1 MAGVSSPEKPLRILH
16 IFRTPVGGL
25 FRHVMDV
32 ARGQIARGH
41 AVGLLCDSTT
51 GGARAEAAMR
61 EIAPRLALGL
71 TRIPMTRNPGPRDIA
86 ALTAVR
92 KLVREKTPDI
102 LHGHGSKG
110 GLFARLPAF
119 FDASWPVR
127 IYTPHGGS
135 FHFAT
140 NAPRDL
146 AYRTVERVLARR
158 TSLFLMESA
167 YIAARAEQDIGPI
180 RAPVRVVRNGIT
192 EAEFEPVAPD
202 ADAVDILYLGEMRVL
217 KGVDTLLLA
226 LAGLNR
232 ENQHLTALLIG
243 AGPDEAAIQAQAVAL
258 GLSKQVTFAPP
269 RPIRE
274 ALAKARLMVMP
285 SRGESLPY
293 VVLEAAAAAMPLIA
307 TNVGGIP
314 EIFGPQQ
321 NRLISPSDPAALA
334 DAIKAARAGNATE
347 DAAALAAYVRAN
359 FSYDGMVD
367 NGLAAYR
374 AALAPSPATAISG

>member
-1 MAGVSSPEKPLRILH
+1 MPGVSSPEQPLRILH

-25 FRHVMDV
+25 FRHVMDI
-32 ARGQIARGH
+32 ARGQITRGH
-41 AVGLLCDSTT
+41 AVGIVCDSTT

-61 EIAPRLALGL
+61 DIAPRLALGL
-71 TRIPMTRNPGPRDIA
+71 TRIPMSRNPGPSDIA
-86 ALTAVR
+86 ALKAVR
-92 KLVREKTPDI
+92 KLVRETRPDI
-102 LHGHGSKG
+102 VHGHGSKG

-119 FDASWPVR
+119 FDAGWPVR

-140 NAPRDL
+140 NTPRDL
-146 AYRTVERVLARR
+146 LYRTVERVLAKR

-180 RAPVRVVRNGIT
+180 RAPVRVIRNGIT
-192 EAEFEPVAPD
+192 DAEFEPVVPN
-202 ADAVDILYLGEMRVL
+202 ADAADILYLGEMRVL

-226 LAGLNR
+226 LAALNA
-232 ENQHLTALLIG
+232 ENQRLTALLVG
-243 AGPDEAAIQAQAVAL
+243 AGPDEAAIQAQASAL
-258 GLSKQVTFAPP
+258 GLSGQVTFAPP

-274 ALAKARLMVMP
+274 ALAEARLMVMP

-314 EIFGPQQ
+314 EIFGPQKD
-321 NRLISPSDPAALA
+321 RLIPPSDPAVLA
-334 DAIKAARAGNATE
+334 AAIKTARAGHARE
-347 DAAALAAYVRAN
+347 DAAALAAYVHAN
-359 FSYDGMVD
+359 FSYNGMVD
-367 NGLAAYR
+367 GGLAAYR
-374 AALAPSPATAISG
+374 AALAGATD